1 MSGFICSMKDLQV
14 LEKKESAKAMT
25 QAMTDK
31 ALAQAE
37 CLYDM
42 KAIETALDKL
52 ANKLNAHYANLNP
65 LLLCVMKGAL
75 VTMGQLLPKLTF
87 PIEIDYIH
95 ATRYGDK
102 LEGGGVDWLHKPE
115 MALEGRHI
123 ILIEDIV
130 DQGDTL
136 NVLRNF
142 CVENKVKSVACATLV
157 NKLQVSQSCEPAEFI
172 ALTVPN
178 RYVFGFGLDYQGQAR
193 QFPGIYAL
201 PESHA

>member
-1 MSGFICSMKDLQV
+1 
-14 LEKKESAKAMT
+14 MT
-25 QAMTDK
+25 RVMTDK

-42 KAIETALDKL
+42 NAIEAALDKL
-52 ANKLNAHYANLNP
+52 AEQLNQHYADLNP

-87 PIEIDYIH
+87 PLEIDYIH

-102 LEGGGVDWLHKPE
+102 LEGGEVQWQHQPE
-115 MALEGRHI
+115 TALENRHV

-130 DQGDTL
+130 DRGDTL
-136 NVLRNF
+136 NVLRHY
-142 CVENKVKSVACATLV
+142 CMENKVKSVACATLV
-157 NKLQVSQSCEPAEFI
+157 NKMDVSQSCQPAEFI

-201 PESHA
+201 PEPQL